1 MIVLIL
7 VFRLVI
13 GEQMIDVLGPE
24 KRRRRTT
31 QEKIAIVQQSF
42 EPGMTVS
49 LVARQHGVAASQL
62 FLWRKQYQ
70 EGSLTAVAAGEQVV
84 PASELAAAMKQIK
97 ELQRLLGKKTME
109 NELLKEAVEYGRG
122 KKVDSARALIARG
135 WGVSLVSRC
144 LRVSRAQLHVILRRT
159 DDWMDGR
166 RSRHTDDTDVLLR
179 IHHVIGVILPTY
191 GYRRVWALLRR
202 QAKLDGM
209 PAINAKRVYRIMR
222 QNALLLERKPAVPP
236 SKRAHTGRVAVKESN
251 QRWCSDGFEFC
262 CDNGERLRVTFAL
275 DCCDREAL
283 HWAVTTGGFN
293 SETVQDVML
302 GAVERR
308 FGNELPASPVE
319 WLTDNGSCY
328 RANETRQFARM
339 LGLEPKST
347 AVRSPESNGIAESFV
362 KTIKR
367 DYISVMPK
375 PDGLTA
381 AKNLAEA
388 FEHYNEWHPHSA
400 LGYRSPRE
408 YLRQRACNGL
418 SDNRC
423 LEI

>member
-1 MIVLIL
+1 
-7 VFRLVI
+7 
-13 GEQMIDVLGPE
+13 MIDVLGPE

-179 IHHVIGVILPTY
+179 IHHVIGELPTY

-408 YLRQRACNGL
+408 YLRQRASNGL

>member
-1 MIVLIL
+1 
-7 VFRLVI
+7 
-13 GEQMIDVLGPE
+13 MIDVLGPE

-70 EGSLTAVAAGEQVV
+70 EGSLTAVATGEQVV

-159 DDWMDGR
+159 DGWKDGR
-166 RSRHTDDTDVLLR
+166 RNRHSDDTDVLLR
-179 IHHVIGVILPTY
+179 IHHVIGELPTY

-202 QAKLDGM
+202 QAELDGM

-222 QNALLLERKPAVPP
+222 QNALLLERKTAVPP
-236 SKRAHTGRVAVKESN
+236 SKRAHTGKVAVKESN
-251 QRWCSDGFEFC
+251 QRWCSDGFEFR
-262 CDNGERLRVTFAL
+262 CDNGEKLRVTFAL

-283 HWAVTTGGFN
+283 HWAVTTGGFD

-339 LGLEPKST
+339 LGLEPKNT

-367 DYISVMPK
+367 DYISIMPK

-408 YLRQRACNGL
+408 YLRQQASNGL

>member
-1 MIVLIL
+1 
-7 VFRLVI
+7 
-13 GEQMIDVLGPE
+13 MIDVLGPE

-159 DDWMDGR
+159 DDWKDGR
-166 RSRHTDDTDVLLR
+166 RSRHSDNTDVLLR
-179 IHHVIGVILPTY
+179 IHHVIGELPTY

-202 QAKLDGM
+202 QAELDGM

-222 QNALLLERKPAVPP
+222 QNALLLERKTAVPP
-236 SKRAHTGRVAVKESN
+236 SKRAHTGKVAVKESN
-251 QRWCSDGFEFC
+251 QRWCSDGFEFR
-262 CDNGERLRVTFAL
+262 CDNGEKLRVTFAL

-283 HWAVTTGGFN
+283 HWAVTTGGFD

-308 FGNELPASPVE
+308 FGNELPASSVE

-367 DYISVMPK
+367 DYISIMPK

-408 YLRQRACNGL
+408 YLRQQASNGL

>member
-1 MIVLIL
+1 
-7 VFRLVI
+7 
-13 GEQMIDVLGPE
+13 MIDVLGPE

-70 EGSLTAVAAGEQVV
+70 EGSLTAVAAGEQIV

-109 NELLKEAVEYGRG
+109 NELLKETVEYGRG

-135 WGVSLVSRC
+135 WGVSFVSRC
-144 LRVSRAQLHVILRRT
+144 LRVSRAQLHVILRRA
-159 DDWMDGR
+159 DDWKDGR
-166 RSRHTDDTDVLLR
+166 RSRHTDDTDVLRR
-179 IHHVIGVILPTY
+179 IHHVIGELPTY

-202 QAKLDGM
+202 QTELDGM
-209 PAINAKRVYRIMR
+209 PAINAKRIYRIMR
-222 QNALLLERKPAVPP
+222 QNALLLERKTAVPP

-251 QRWCSDGFEFC
+251 QRWCSDGFEFR
-262 CDNGERLRVTFAL
+262 CDNGEKLRVTFAL

-339 LGLEPKST
+339 LGLEPKNT

>member
-1 MIVLIL
+1 
-7 VFRLVI
+7 
-13 GEQMIDVLGPE
+13 MIDVLGPE

-70 EGSLTAVAAGEQVV
+70 EGSLTAVAAGEQIV

-97 ELQRLLGKKTME
+97 ELQRLLGKKTMK

-135 WGVSLVSRC
+135 WGVSFVSRC
-144 LRVSRAQLHVILRRT
+144 LRVSRAQLHVILRRA
-159 DDWMDGR
+159 DDWKDGR
-166 RSRHTDDTDVLLR
+166 RSRHTDDTDVLRR
-179 IHHVIGVILPTY
+179 IHHVIGELPTY

-202 QAKLDGM
+202 QTELEGM
-209 PAINAKRVYRIMR
+209 PAINAKRIYRIMR
-222 QNALLLERKPAVPP
+222 QNALLLERKTAVPP

-251 QRWCSDGFEFC
+251 QRWCSDGFEFR
-262 CDNGERLRVTFAL
+262 CDNGEKLRVTFAL

-293 SETVQDVML
+293 SETVQDVMP

-339 LGLEPKST
+339 LGLEPKNT